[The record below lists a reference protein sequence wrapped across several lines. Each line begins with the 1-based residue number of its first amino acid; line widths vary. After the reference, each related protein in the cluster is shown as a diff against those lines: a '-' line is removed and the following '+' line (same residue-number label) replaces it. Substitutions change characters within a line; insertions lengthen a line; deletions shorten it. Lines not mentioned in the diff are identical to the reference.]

1 MGEESTSMRDIIFYQ
16 HHTYVE
22 ELFTNYKYKFLKPY
36 EQNQLVLPGINI
48 TSLSVQSDNNLQTN
62 TLETF
67 WNAKEFNLSRG
78 LDYNPDK
85 KPYNNNNSFV
95 C

>member
-1 MGEESTSMRDIIFYQ
+1 MKGKSPLN
-16 HHTYVE
+16 H
-22 ELFTNYKYKFLKPY
+22 
-36 EQNQLVLPGINI
+36 LVLPGINI
-48 TSLSVQSDNNLQTN
+48 NSLSVLSDNTAETN

-85 KPYNNNNSFV
+85 KPYNNTNSV
-95 C
+95 CAKHLDHKNFTYTIQVVSGILYVYLQFKYNT